1 MSTKVEDLQALDIHQ
16 VYHIHRLMSMS
27 LSILISSGITN
38 WLNGGS
44 LLGQVRVGGMILW
57 DDDIDIAIPL
67 QEREV
72 LHSEEF
78 QKKLGWLRL
87 KIVKPSNL
95 YYKIKYQDPDLQD
108 VFIDI
113 CLIDENGL
121 DLRKDKKKRKYE
133 DGEIYPLKEAKFSSV
148 KYPVF
153 IPNKSEEY
161 LDRIFKDW
169 RTTAVIYNHSDNKK
183 QKRVLLLTPEI
194 NIPVK
199 YHYR

>member
-1 MSTKVEDLQALDIHQ
+1 MEQFLTPSQA
-16 VYHIHRLMSMS
+16 YHIHRLFS
-27 LSILISSGITN
+27 LTISIFSTSTLD
-38 WLNGGS
+38 WWCNGGT
-44 LLGQVRVGGMILW
+44 LLGQVRCGGMVLW
-57 DDDIDIAIPL
+57 DDDIDIAIHL
-67 QEREV
+67 KDREV
-72 LHSEEF
+72 LHSDEF

-87 KIVKPSNL
+87 KLVKPSNL
-95 YYKIKYQDPDLQD
+95 YYKIVYQDCPEK

-133 DGEIYPLKEAKFSSV
+133 EGEIYPLRTAKFSSI

-199 YHYR
+199 YYYK

>member
-1 MSTKVEDLQALDIHQ
+1 MV
-16 VYHIHRLMSMS
+16 
-27 LSILISSGITN
+27 
-38 WLNGGS
+38 
-44 LLGQVRVGGMILW
+44 LW
-57 DDDIDIAIPL
+57 DDDIDIAIHL
-67 QEREV
+67 KDREV
-72 LHSEEF
+72 LHSDEF

-87 KIVKPSNL
+87 KLVKPSNL
-95 YYKIKYQDPDLQD
+95 YYKIVYQDCPEK

-133 DGEIYPLKEAKFSSV
+133 EGEIYPLRTAKFSSI

-199 YHYR
+199 YYYK